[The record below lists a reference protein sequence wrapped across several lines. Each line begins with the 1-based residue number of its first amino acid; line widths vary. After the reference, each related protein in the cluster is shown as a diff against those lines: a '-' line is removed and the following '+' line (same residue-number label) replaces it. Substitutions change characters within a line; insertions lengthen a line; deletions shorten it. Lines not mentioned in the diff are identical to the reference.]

1 MKKQHF
7 IQPFNSFSAKQKK
20 NHKDKFSLVLEK
32 EQKLQTEF
40 VYSINN
46 FELLLA
52 SIERDLLA
60 ASIIKTKIEE
70 VDYYNKNKP
79 RNKKKKVFN
88 YKFFEFIAL
97 DYFRNKAGIYM
108 FVNKVNKKFYIGK
121 SNDLLTRVKSYTK
134 NTLDANFSNSK
145 IFKAI
150 DKYGFNNFA
159 FSIIEYCPVEELR
172 NREQHYIDLLLPQYN
187 IRRKTNKEYF
197 NKSIITIK

>member
-1 MKKQHF
+1 MKKNQHF
-7 IQPFNSFSAKQKK
+7 IHPLNSFSAKQKK

-32 EQKLQTEF
+32 EQKLQMEF

-52 SIERDLLA
+52 FIERDLLA
-60 ASIIKTKIEE
+60 TSIIKAQIEE

-88 YKFFEFIAL
+88 YKFEFIAL
-97 DYFRNKAGIYM
+97 DHFKDKAGIYI

-121 SNDLLTRVKSYTK
+121 SNDLLTRIKSYTK

-145 IFKAI
+145 IFKAM

-159 FSIIEYCPVEELR
+159 FSIIEYCPIEKLR
-172 NREQHYIDLLLPQYN
+172 NREQYYIDLLQPQYN
-187 IRRKTNKEYF
+187 IRRKTHKEYF
-197 NKSIITIK
+197 DKSIITIK